1 MSNVNR
7 GSKKSTDVRAPRA
20 AQAGSRVERT
30 VSDDDRLTAYRNAM
44 HQSALPQLPEIDG
57 YHVCWLTTTNPRDPI
72 HGRLRLGYEL
82 LKPEELGHAHFETL
96 KTGEWAG
103 CIGVNEM
110 IAAKLPLHLYQGFM
124 AESHHHAP
132 AREETK
138 LRETAEA
145 IRRQAE
151 SKGSRVSIGDGM
163 TDLADEDSGP
173 AEPDFVA

>member
-7 GSKKSTDVRAPRA
+7 GSKKSTDSRAPRA
-20 AQAGSRVERT
+20 AQTDGRVDRK
-30 VSDDDRLTAYRNAM
+30 VSDDERLTAYRNAM
-44 HQSALPQLPEIDG
+44 HQSALPQLPQIDG
-57 YHVCWLTTTNPRDPI
+57 YHVCWLTTTNPRDPV

-82 LKPEELGHAHFETL
+82 LKPEELGQAHFETL

-145 IRRQAE
+145 IKRQAE
-151 SKGSRVSIGDGM
+151 NMGAKVSMGEG
-163 TDLADEDSGP
+163 LSELPDEDSAP
-173 AEPDFVA
+173 PEPDFEA